1 MSSNKVWSRLLQS
14 TALVGVA
21 ALATPAV
28 AQDGDTIVVTGTLI
42 KRQDI
47 QAPSPVTSV
56 SAEELKV
63 VNTVNTEDF
72 LNTLPQA
79 IPGFDATSNNPG
91 DGVATANLRGLGSNR
106 TLVLVEGRRMV
117 PYDPSGV
124 VDLNQIPAA
133 LIERTDV
140 VTGGASALYGS
151 DAMAGV
157 VNFDLRDD
165 FEGLEI
171 NSSFEVT
178 EEGDGEIFQTS
189 IIAGGEFADGRGN
202 ATFFAAYTDRQPVFQ
217 GDRDFSAVANND
229 ATVDSAFSPFGS
241 SGVPGTRFFETGVF
255 AGTPDFS
262 GAALDADG
270 NFAGGTCAGTGIGV
284 IDPDGSLSAV
294 DVNLT
299 GAFDAGDTAGAIS
312 GDEICGGG
320 FLFDDAGVP
329 TPWINSGDNT
339 TRYNYAPVNYLQLP
353 QERYNLAGFANYQLT
368 DNTELRLRGMYANN
382 VVAQELAPTPIF
394 DTFSV
399 ALDSPALT
407 PEAVAIFQSSIAITQ
422 AGNDARLAT
431 AQDQL
436 AFAQG
441 LTQAQIDAR
450 NNDADD
456 ANDIDLTGLADAVT
470 AAQAAITAFDASVDT
485 DNDGIPDTYN
495 PYIGRRMLE
504 VGPRNSTRDQASTQ
518 WAAET
523 NTTLENNMTW
533 TNYAQY
539 ARTFGALSQTG
550 NVSRAAF
557 QDALDDGCDIFGPNR
572 LSAACVTQVAR
583 TGIIRT
589 SFEQTVIGTQISGD
603 FFGITSPSAT
613 TPIGFAAGVE
623 WREERG
629 DFQPDSV
636 LGPDVAGFNQSAPI
650 KGAID
655 VLEGFAEFAV
665 PLVEGAAG
673 IEELS
678 FNGAYRVSDYSTVG
692 TLNTYQIGAAWA
704 PTPDFT
710 IKASF
715 NRAAR
720 APNLAELFQPVVNGF
735 PQAEDPCAAD
745 TDGTPRAGVQA
756 ICTAEGVPASA
767 FQTTALQPN
776 SQIEGLFGGNP
787 DLDEEVADTF
797 TVGIVAQPSA
807 IPGLTLTV
815 DYYDIEIEDVIGTI
829 PANTVLSGCYVD
841 GNADF
846 CSFVNRSASG
856 QIDFIS
862 LNNQNLGVLTAKG
875 VDFDADYTFD
885 FAEMGEL
892 DIRFVGTYRIEDGF
906 QATSND
912 PFLDCT
918 GTHGGRFGECFS
930 SEPKPEWKH
939 TMFFTHSIGDLST
952 TLRWRYLSG
961 TDADDSID
969 PSGDNADYAN
979 FRGGEIDAFS
989 YFDLSA
995 NYRFT
1000 EMFALS
1006 GGIQNLLDE
1015 EPPING
1021 DSFSEQANTYP
1032 ATYDPLGRS
1041 YFISATLN
1049 F

>member
-1 MSSNKVWSRLLQS
+1 MKTNKTWNRLLQS
-14 TALVGVA
+14 TALIGVA
-21 ALATPAV
+21 AMATPAM
-28 AQDGDTIVVTGTLI
+28 AQDEGDTIVVTGTLI

-91 DGVATANLRGLGSNR
+91 DGVATANLRGLGAVR
-106 TLVLVEGRRMV
+106 TLVLVEGRRFV
-117 PYDPSGV
+117 PYDAGGV

-165 FEGLEI
+165 FQGVELS
-171 NSSFEVT
+171 SSFEVS

-189 IIAGGEFADGRGN
+189 IIAGGDFADGRGN

-217 GDRDFSAVANND
+217 GDRDFSAVANNNARVGED
-229 ATVDSAFSPFGS
+229 FDPFGS
-241 SGVPGTRFFETGVF
+241 SGVPGTRFFETGIFPGV
-255 AGTPDFS
+255 TPDFS
-262 GAALDADG
+262 GAALDDG
-270 NFAGGTCAGTGIGV
+270 DFAGGTCAGEGV
-284 IDPDGSLSAV
+284 GVVDPDNSLSFV
-294 DVNLT
+294 DVNSN
-299 GAFDAGDTAGAIS
+299 GEFDAMVDTAGMLS
-312 GDEICGGG
+312 GDEACGGG
-320 FLFDDAGVP
+320 FLFADDGTP
-329 TPWINSGDNT
+329 IPWINAGANT

-353 QERYNLAGFANYQLT
+353 QERYNLAAFANYQLF
-368 DNTELRLRGMYANN
+368 DNTELKLRGTFASN

-394 DTFSV
+394 DTFAVS
-399 ALDSPALT
+399 LDSSALT
-407 PEAVAIFQSSIAITQ
+407 PEAAAIFRSSIDATQ
-422 AGNDARLAT
+422 ASNDAALAT
-431 AQDQL
+431 AQAQL
-436 AFAQG
+436 NFAQG
-441 LTQAQIDAR
+441 LTAQELADAEL
-450 NNDADD
+450 
-456 ANDIDLTGLADAVT
+456 DIADLTDAVT
-470 AAQAAITAFDASVDT
+470 AAQDAITAFDASVDT
-485 DNDGIPDTYN
+485 DGDGIADTYN

-504 VGPRNSTRDQASTQ
+504 VGPRNSNRDQQATQ
-518 WAAET
+518 WSLET
-523 NTTLENNMTW
+523 NTDLDNGMIW
-533 TNYAQY
+533 TNYAQF
-539 ARTFGALSQTG
+539 ARTSGALSQTG

-557 QDALDDGCDIFGPNR
+557 QAALDDGCDIFGPNR
-572 LSAACVTQVAR
+572 LSPACVEQVAR
-583 TGIIRT
+583 TGIIRNA
-589 SFEQTVIGTQISGD
+589 FEQTVLGTQISGD
-603 FFGITSPSAT
+603 FFGVASPMASA
-613 TPIGFAAGVE
+613 PVAFAAGIE
-623 WREERG
+623 YREESG

-650 KGAID
+650 KGRFD

-665 PLVEGAAG
+665 PLVQGMTG
-673 IEELS
+673 FDELS
-678 FNGAYRVSDYSTVG
+678 VNGAVRISDYSTVG
-692 TLNTYQIGAAWA
+692 TLETYQAGVAWA
-704 PTPDFT
+704 PVPDVT

-735 PQAEDPCAAD
+735 PQADDPCAAA
-745 TDGTPRAGVQA
+745 TDGTPRDGVEA
-756 ICTAEGVPASA
+756 ICTREGVPASA

-776 SQIEGLFGGNP
+776 SQIEGLFGGNA

-807 IPGLTLTV
+807 IPGLTVTL
-815 DYYDIEIEDVIGTI
+815 DYYDIEVEDVIGTI
-829 PANTVLSGCYVD
+829 PANTVLQGCYID
-841 GNADF
+841 DNADF
-846 CSFVNRSASG
+846 CSFVSRSASG
-856 QIDFIS
+856 QIDFLS

-875 VDFDADYTFD
+875 VDLDMDYAFDPADFGMEGIGTFN
-885 FAEMGEL
+885 
-892 DIRFVGTYRIEDGF
+892 IRFVGTYRIEDGF

-912 PFLDCT
+912 PFLDCA
-918 GTHGGRFGECFS
+918 GTHGGRFGECFT

-939 TMFFTHSIGDLST
+939 TMFVTHNIGDLAT

-969 PSGDNADYAN
+969 PANGFEDYAD
-979 FRGGEIDAFS
+979 FRGGEIDAFN
-989 YFDLSA
+989 YVDLSA
-995 NYRFT
+995 NYQLT
-1000 EMFALS
+1000 ESVNIA
-1006 GGIQNLLDE
+1006 GGIQNLFDK

-1032 ATYDPLGRS
+1032 ATYDTLGRS
-1041 YFISATLN
+1041 YFVSATFN